1 MDEIETLGFLT
12 YVFECFEVISPLWQ
26 VRHYL
31 RSKSWDTRVAAAHAI
46 GAIAENVMHL
56 TVHDLLEVE
65 SIKGGHPISL
75 QELLIAHESNEFENC
90 GGRALTFERLVFFS
104 SQQE

>member
-1 MDEIETLGFLT
+1 MDEIETLGLLT
-12 YVFECFEVISPLWQ
+12 YVSECFEVIIQLWQ

-65 SIKGGHPISL
+65 SIKGGHSISV
-75 QELLIAHESNEFENC
+75 QDFLIAHESNEIENC
-90 GGRALTFERLVFFS
+90 GGRALTFERLVFLS

>member
-1 MDEIETLGFLT
+1 M
-12 YVFECFEVISPLWQ
+12 
-26 VRHYL
+26 
-31 RSKSWDTRVAAAHAI
+31 AAAHAI

-65 SIKGGHPISL
+65 LIKGGHPISL
-75 QELLIAHESNEFENC
+75 QDLSIAHKSNEIGNS